1 MNNMGSLKLGKKI
14 ILTIILLV
22 AISIG
27 LGYKGI
33 SVTRTVGLLCTS
45 VSDENIPVVNFSNQL
60 NAQYANLLFEMRGF
74 SYSKDSNFFSKVKD
88 QTQAIKQSVKEFESH
103 VEKYSSLEKIKDNIN
118 IFREKFG
125 EYEKLC
131 DKTNESVQSLL
142 EVRKKQDEAASDFLK
157 NSLSFLGNMK
167 ELLEKEINETTSAEG
182 ASGQPLI
189 NAMPAVSAKSLLE
202 RVTKVH
208 AINNI
213 IDIANE
219 LRLANWKAQTTD
231 NYENLTAKLKEFDQ
245 EFPSK
250 IAYLKGTVRRAANIE
265 QLEKVESSGKVYS
278 ILSKELLQLAEKV
291 AGYAKERIPYYLAAK
306 KASDDSVKMG
316 MDAASESSKASV
328 VALVDAS
335 NTMWIQLLF
344 AILFAV
350 GLSYFLVK
358 NVDSIISGLEN
369 ATKNLID
376 SATNG
381 KLDIRADTN
390 EINFEFRPIV
400 EGINKLLDAVVGP
413 LNVAAEYVDRI
424 SKGDIP
430 KKITDS
436 YKGDFNEIKN
446 NLNGCIDA
454 VNSLIS
460 DTEMLVSSV
469 ENGRLDLRADVS
481 KHQGDFRKI
490 VFGVNQTMDILSG
503 LIDALP
509 LPAMII
515 DDKMSVKYMN
525 KVALS
530 IGNASLEKIRGSRCS
545 DYFKTSDCTNGK
557 CACARAMSSRQV
569 ESSETDAHPNGLNLD
584 ISYIGVPLKNREGKV
599 VGAFEVVTD
608 QTAVKTE
615 MRKSQKIASFQ
626 EKETGKLVEGLGKLG
641 RGEMN
646 FALEV
651 AAADSETQ
659 ALAQIYRK
667 IYQSV
672 HDAVNAVKNLVHDA
686 EILSTAAIQ
695 GKLDTRADASKHQ
708 GDFRKV
714 VDGVNKTLD
723 AVIGP
728 LNVAAEYVDR
738 ISKGDIPKKIIDTY
752 NGDFNEIKNN
762 LNQCIDAVN
771 ALVTD
776 AGTLVKAAVEGKL
789 ETRADA
795 SKHQGDFRKVVEGVN
810 NTLDSVIGPLNVAA
824 EYVDRISKGDIPKK
838 ITDTYNGDFNEI
850 KNNLNQ
856 CIDAVNA
863 LVTDAGTLVKAA
875 VDGKLDTRADASK
888 HQGDFRKVVD
898 GVNKTL
904 DSVIGPL
911 NVAAEYVDRISKGD
925 IPNKITDTYNGD
937 FNEIKNNLNRC
948 VDAVNALVGDAALLS
963 KAAIE
968 GKLDTRADA
977 SKHQGDFRKVV
988 EGVNNTLDS
997 VIGPLNVAAEYV
1009 DRISKG
1015 DIPKKIT
1022 DNYNGDFNE
1031 IKNNLNQC
1039 IDAVNALVDD
1049 AGILVMA
1056 AVEGKLATRADA
1068 SKHQGDFRK
1077 VVNGVNKTLDAVIGP
1092 LKVAADYVDRI
1103 SKGDIPKKITD
1114 NYNGDFNEIKNNLNQ
1129 CIDAVNA
1136 LVDDAGI
1143 LVMAAVEGKLATRAD
1158 ASKHQGD
1165 FRKVV
1170 DGVNKTLDAVIGP
1183 LNVAADYVN
1192 RISKGDVPEKISDT
1206 YYGDFNQIKNNL
1218 NVLIDAMDVITDSAK
1233 EIAKG
1238 NLSVTIKE
1246 RSPEDELMR
1255 ALHAMVK
1262 KLSEVVINV
1271 KSASEQVATGSIET
1285 SSSAQTLS
1293 QGATEQASAAEEA
1306 SSSMEEMSSN
1316 IQQNA
1321 DNASQTEKIA
1331 VKAAEDAKK
1340 GGKAVAET
1348 VAAMNEIAS
1357 KIAII
1362 EEIARQTNLL
1372 ALNAAIEAAR
1382 AGEHGK
1388 GFAVVAS
1395 EVRKLAERS
1404 QLAAG
1409 EIKKLSVSS
1418 VEIAGK
1424 AGEML
1429 SMIVP
1434 DIQKTAEL
1442 IQEIS
1447 AACKEQNTGAEQ
1459 INKAIQ
1465 QLDQVIQ
1472 QNAGAS
1478 EELASTSEEMT
1489 SQAEQLKTIISFF
1502 RVDSR
1507 Q

>member
-1 MNNMGSLKLGKKI
+1 MKLAGKI
-14 ILTIILLV
+14 YSGMAVLVVIALLV
-22 AISIG
+22 GWFGYRG
-27 LGYKGI
+27 L
-33 SVTRTVGLLCTS
+33 
-45 VSDENIPVVNFSNQL
+45 NQL
-60 NAQYANLLFEMRGF
+60 GHELDEIAKVRMPSLDGLNLIFEAKTAAKAAERTLLQDNLDP
-74 SYSKDSNFFSKVKD
+74 SVVKD
-88 QTQAIKQSVKEFESH
+88 QQNRISAIMASAEKGWKIYEPLPQTKEEE
-103 VEKYSSLEKIKDNIN
+103 VVWK
-118 IFREKFG
+118 KFVP
-125 EYEKLC
+125 EYENWKKKYNNL
-131 DKTNESVQSLL
+131 TESIF
-142 EVRKKQDEAASDFLK
+142 EVHRKKDYAALA
-157 NSLSFLGNMK
+157 SLAALSMGEVADAFDASEKLME
-167 ELLEKEINETTSAEG
+167 ELLEINEKAAAE
-182 ASGQPLI
+182 
-189 NAMPAVSAKSLLE
+189 SAKSGEEAFASGIRNLGIALVFAVLFGLGLAFFLGSNINE
-202 RVTKVH
+202 ILVTMQ
-208 AINNI
+208 
-213 IDIANE
+213 NE
-219 LRLANWKAQTTD
+219 TKN
-231 NYENLTAKLKEFDQ
+231 
-245 EFPSK
+245 
-250 IAYLKGTVRRAANIE
+250 
-265 QLEKVESSGKVYS
+265 
-278 ILSKELLQLAEKV
+278 
-291 AGYAKERIPYYLAAK
+291 
-306 KASDDSVKMG
+306 
-316 MDAASESSKASV
+316 
-328 VALVDAS
+328 LVDA
-335 NTMWIQLLF
+335 
-344 AILFAV
+344 A
-350 GLSYFLVK
+350 
-358 NVDSIISGLEN
+358 
-369 ATKNLID
+369 
-376 SATNG
+376 
-381 KLDIRADTN
+381 LDGRLDTRADVN
-390 EINFEFRPIV
+390 KINFEFRPIV
-400 EGINKLLDAVVGP
+400 EGVNKVLDAVIGP

-430 KKITDS
+430 KKITDT

-454 VNSLIS
+454 VNA
-460 DTEMLVSSV
+460 LV
-469 ENGRLDLRADVS
+469 NDAG
-481 KHQGDFRKI
+481 
-490 VFGVNQTMDILSG
+490 IL
-503 LIDALP
+503 
-509 LPAMII
+509 
-515 DDKMSVKYMN
+515 VK
-525 KVALS
+525 A
-530 IGNASLEKIRGSRCS
+530 
-545 DYFKTSDCTNGK
+545 
-557 CACARAMSSRQV
+557 
-569 ESSETDAHPNGLNLD
+569 
-584 ISYIGVPLKNREGKV
+584 
-599 VGAFEVVTD
+599 
-608 QTAVKTE
+608 AV
-615 MRKSQKIASFQ
+615 
-626 EKETGKLVEGLGKLG
+626 
-641 RGEMN
+641 
-646 FALEV
+646 
-651 AAADSETQ
+651 D
-659 ALAQIYRK
+659 
-667 IYQSV
+667 
-672 HDAVNAVKNLVHDA
+672 
-686 EILSTAAIQ
+686 

-738 ISKGDIPKKIIDTY
+738 ISKGDIPKKITDTY

-771 ALVTD
+771 ALVSD
-776 AGTLVKAAVEGKL
+776 AGLLSKAALEGKL
-789 ETRADA
+789 DTRADA

-810 NTLDSVIGPLNVAA
+810 KTLDSVIGPLNVAA

-863 LVTDAGTLVKAA
+863 LVFDAATLSKAA
-875 VDGKLDTRADASK
+875 IEGKLATRADASK
-888 HQGDFRKVVD
+888 HQGDFKKVVE
-898 GVNKTL
+898 GVNNTL

-911 NVAAEYVDRISKGD
+911 NVAAKYVDLISKGD

-948 VDAVNALVGDAALLS
+948 IDAVNALVNDAGLLAKAAVEGKLATRADASKHQGDFRKVVEGVNNTLDSVIGPLNVAAKYVDLISKGDIPKKITDTYNGDFNEIKNNLNQCIDAVNALVTDAGFLS

-1049 AGILVMA
+1049 AGTLVKA

-1077 VVNGVNKTLDAVIGP
+1077 VVDGVNKTLDAVIGP

-1114 NYNGDFNEIKNNLNQ
+1114 NYNGDFNEIKNNLNR

-1136 LVDDAGI
+1136 LVDDAGT
-1143 LVMAAVEGKLATRAD
+1143 LVKAAVEGKLATRAD

-1183 LNVAADYVN
+1183 LNVAAEYVD
-1192 RISKGDVPEKISDT
+1192 RISKGDVPAKISDT

-1218 NVLIDAMDVITDSAK
+1218 NVLIDAMDVITDAAK
-1233 EIAKG
+1233 DIAKG
-1238 NLSVTIKE
+1238 NLTVDIRE

-1255 ALHAMVK
+1255 ALAAMIK

-1331 VKAAEDAKK
+1331 VKAAEDARQ

-1409 EIKKLSVSS
+1409 EIRKLSASS

-1429 SMIVP
+1429 AKIVP

-1489 SQAEQLKTIISFF
+1489 SQAEQLKSVISFF
-1502 RVDSR
+1502 RVDSSQTASAMIASTPR
-1507 Q
+1507 PPVRHHDTGMAQKAKPAAKHEAPKPKKAPTQGKSGGISIDMGEGADRTDGEFEKF